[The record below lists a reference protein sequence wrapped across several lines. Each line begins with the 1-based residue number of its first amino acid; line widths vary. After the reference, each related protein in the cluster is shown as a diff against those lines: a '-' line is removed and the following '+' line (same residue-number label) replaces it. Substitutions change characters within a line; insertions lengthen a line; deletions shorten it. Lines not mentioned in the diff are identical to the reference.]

1 MAISKA
7 FSEFFKEK
15 RTALG
20 LTLRQFCQK
29 NGFDPGNISK
39 LERGVF
45 AAPQTEE
52 KLEDYAKALKLKKGS
67 DEWIQFFDL
76 AVISNRDLGMMKL
89 KNESIIEKLPV
100 LFRTLDNKE
109 LTPEKMDEI
118 IELIKRA

>member
-1 MAISKA
+1 MTRNISFA
-7 FSEFFKEK
+7 AYFKEK

-52 KLEDYAKALKLKKGS
+52 KLEEYAKALKLKKGS
-67 DEWIQFFDL
+67 EEWIQFFDL
-76 AVISNRDLGMMKL
+76 AAVSNRNLGMIKL
-89 KNESIIEKLPV
+89 KNEAIIDKLPV
-100 LFRTLDNKE
+100 LFRTLDNKD
-109 LTPEKMDEI
+109 LTEEKLDQI
-118 IELIKRA
+118 IELIKHA